1 MPIIRDTPYLG
12 MNFLV
17 DLGNGETEG
26 PGAAVMQL
34 LLPEARV
41 DMLEY
46 REGGEKV
53 TNARK
58 APAQSRYTPLILRR
72 GYAGSLDW
80 YQWWNQLRNGDMKA
94 QRTVTVQLV
103 TEDRSAVVTT
113 WRFTNARAAA
123 WHVANF
129 DALHPQTLIET
140 LEISVERMTVE

>member
-1 MPIIRDTPYLG
+1 
-12 MNFLV
+12 
-17 DLGNGETEG
+17 
-26 PGAAVMQL
+26 
-34 LLPEARV
+34 
-41 DMLEY
+41 
-46 REGGEKV
+46 
-53 TNARK
+53 
-58 APAQSRYTPLILRR
+58 
-72 GYAGSLDW
+72 
-80 YQWWNQLRNGDMKA
+80 MKA